1 MDDAIIRCENL
12 VKIYKTQETEVL
24 ALQGL
29 ELEVGRGELMAI
41 IGNSGS
47 GKSTFLNMVGGLD
60 RPSAGRLIVDGKDLF
75 RLNDRELVRYKR
87 ETVGFVW
94 QNSARNLLPYLTAQE
109 NVEMPLSIGRGKG
122 RYRSQRQRR
131 ARARELL
138 ECVGIGHRA
147 GSRLQQLSG
156 GEQQRVAIAIALA
169 NQPKILLAD
178 EPTGAVDARTADHI
192 LDVFRQ
198 LNEQLGLTIVLVTH
212 DQSLARKV
220 NRVVAI
226 RDGKTSAERIARGD
240 LRARLQEV
248 AGFAEETHDEY
259 AILDRAGRVQIPRE
273 LLEQAG
279 VTGNQIRMELREGQI
294 VLSAPEEKKA

>member
-212 DQSLARKV
+212 DQSLARTV

>member
-29 ELEVGRGELMAI
+29 ELEVARGELMAI

-60 RPSAGRLIVDGKDLF
+60 RPSAGRLIVDGQDLF
-75 RLNDRELVRYKR
+75 RLSDRELVRYKR
-87 ETVGFVW
+87 STVGFVW

-109 NVEMPLSIGRGKG
+109 NVELPMAFERRTGK
-122 RYRSQRQRR
+122 RR
-131 ARARELL
+131 ARAQELL
-138 ECVGIGHRA
+138 ERVGIGHRA
-147 GSRLQQLSG
+147 GNRLQQLSG

-169 NQPKILLAD
+169 NRPKILLAD

-198 LNEQLGLTIVLVTH
+198 LNEEMGLTIVLVTH

-240 LRARLQEV
+240 VRARLQEV
-248 AGFAEETHDEY
+248 SGFAEETHDEY
-259 AILDRAGRVQIPRE
+259 AILDRAGRLQIPRE
-273 LLEQAG
+273 MLEAAG
-279 VTGNQIRMELREGQI
+279 VTGNQVRLEMQDGRI
-294 VLSAPEEKKA
+294 VLTAPEEQRDA